1 METIG
6 SCPAPSDRFR
16 ILIWSEWWIGMS
28 SEPEKH
34 VDQSSA
40 RTAARISAS
49 VHQRVDFE
57 LRRLEGGKWRLRV
70 ISQQALYWMK
80 SMNVGSGED
89 ELYLN
94 LIAANDFLRSVR
106 RHGLTTEYIGPL
118 GRCLL

>member
-1 METIG
+1 
-6 SCPAPSDRFR
+6 
-16 ILIWSEWWIGMS
+16 
-28 SEPEKH
+28 
-34 VDQSSA
+34 
-40 RTAARISAS
+40 
-49 VHQRVDFE
+49 
-57 LRRLEGGKWRLRV
+57 
-70 ISQQALYWMK
+70 MK

>member
-1 METIG
+1 
-6 SCPAPSDRFR
+6 
-16 ILIWSEWWIGMS
+16 MS

-34 VDQSSA
+34 VSQSSA
-40 RTAARISAS
+40 RTAAHISAS